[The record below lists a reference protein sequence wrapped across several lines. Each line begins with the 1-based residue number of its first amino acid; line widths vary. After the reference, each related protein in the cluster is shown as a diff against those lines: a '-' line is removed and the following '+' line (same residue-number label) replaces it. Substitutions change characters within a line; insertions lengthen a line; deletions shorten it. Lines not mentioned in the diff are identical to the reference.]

1 MPSPFK
7 GKNIVLGVTGSI
19 ACYKAVDLASKLSQA
34 GANVD
39 VVMTESATKFVSPI
53 TFRSITHRP
62 VVTDMFDPASEL
74 GIHHVAVAERADL
87 VVVAPATADFIAK
100 VANGLADD
108 ALGTTILATTA
119 PVLMAPAM
127 DGHMYE
133 NVATQENIER
143 LRGRGV
149 SFAGPASGHLASGLS
164 GKGRLLETPELLG
177 HIALVLGRN
186 GDLAGRKVVVSAGGT
201 QEAIDPVRIIT
212 NRSSGK
218 MGYAIAEAARDR
230 GAQVTLVTAPTS
242 LDNPIGVEIR
252 QTASVA
258 EMRDAVLGAC
268 AGADVLVMA
277 AAVSD
282 YRPAETA
289 SQKIKKDADNEGL
302 VLQLLKNDDFFPEI
316 PEGVLR
322 VGFAAETE
330 SLIPNAKAKLREKDL
345 DLIAANDV
353 TEEGSGF
360 EVETNKVTLIDREGR
375 TEELPLMDKYDVG
388 HRILD
393 RALELLK
400 KRGPRDI

>member
-1 MPSPFK
+1 MPRPFQD
-7 GKNIVLGVTGSI
+7 KNIVLGVTGSI

-34 GANVD
+34 GARVD

-62 VVTDMFDPASEL
+62 VVTDMFDPESEL
-74 GIHHVAVAERADL
+74 GIHHVALAERANL

-100 VANGLADD
+100 AANGLADD

-149 SFAGPASGHLASGLS
+149 SFAGPASGRLASGLS

-186 GDLAGRKVVVSAGGT
+186 GDLAGRSVVVSAGGT
-201 QEAIDPVRIIT
+201 QEPIDPVRIIT

-230 GAQVTLVTAPTS
+230 GARVTLVSAPTA
-242 LDNPIGVEIR
+242 LGDPTGVEIR
-252 QTASVA
+252 RAASVA

-268 AGADVLVMA
+268 AGADILVMA

-282 YRPAETA
+282 YRPAEVA
-289 SQKIKKDADNEGL
+289 PQKIKKEADGEGM
-302 VLQLLKNDDFFPEI
+302 VLQLLKNEDFFKEVPAD
-316 PEGVLR
+316 VLR
-322 VGFAAETE
+322 IGFAAETE
-330 SLIPNAKAKLREKDL
+330 SLVSNAQVKLQDKGL

-360 EVETNKVTLIDREGR
+360 EVETNRVTLIDREGR
-375 TEELPLMDKYDVG
+375 TEELPLMDKYEVG

-393 RALELLK
+393 RAVELM
-400 KRGPRDI
+400 G

>member
-1 MPSPFK
+1 MPRPFRD
-7 GKNIVLGVTGSI
+7 KNIVLGVTGSI

-34 GANVD
+34 GARVD

-62 VVTDMFDPASEL
+62 VVTDMFDPESEL
-74 GIHHVAVAERADL
+74 GIHHVAIAERADL

-100 VANGLADD
+100 TANGLADD

-119 PVLMAPAM
+119 PILMAPAM

-133 NVATQENIER
+133 NAATQENIER

-186 GDLAGRKVVVSAGGT
+186 GDLAGRSVVVSAGGT

-230 GAQVTLVTAPTS
+230 GARVTLVTAPTA
-242 LDNPIGVEIR
+242 LDDPTGVEIR
-252 QTASVA
+252 HASSVA

-268 AGADVLVMA
+268 AGADILVMA

-282 YRPAETA
+282 YRPAEVA
-289 SQKIKKDADNEGL
+289 AQKIKKEADGDGM
-302 VLQLLKNDDFFPEI
+302 VLQLLKNEDFFKEVPAD
-316 PEGVLR
+316 VLR
-322 VGFAAETE
+322 IGFAAETE
-330 SLIPNAKAKLREKDL
+330 SLVSNAQAKLRDKSL

-360 EVETNKVTLIDREGR
+360 EVETNRVTLIDREGR
-375 TEELPLMDKYDVG
+375 TEELPLMDKYEVG

-393 RALELLK
+393 RAVELM
-400 KRGPRDI
+400 G

>member
-1 MPSPFK
+1 MPRPFQ

-34 GANVD
+34 GALVD
-39 VVMTESATKFVSPI
+39 VIMTESATKFVSPI

-62 VVTDMFDPASEL
+62 VVMDMFDPESEL
-74 GIHHVAVAERADL
+74 GIHHVAVAERADI

-100 VANGLADD
+100 AANGLADD

-119 PVLMAPAM
+119 PILMAPAM

-133 NVATQENIER
+133 NAATQENLEK
-143 LRGRGV
+143 LRYRGV
-149 SFAGPASGHLASGLS
+149 AFAGPASGHLASGLS
-164 GKGRLLETPELLG
+164 GKGRLLETQELLG
-177 HIALVLGRN
+177 HISLVLGRED
-186 GDLAGRKVVVSAGGT
+186 DLAGRKVVVSAGGT
-201 QEAIDPVRIIT
+201 QEPIDPVRIIT

-230 GAQVTLVTAPTS
+230 GAQVTLVTAPTA
-242 LDNPIGVEIR
+242 LDNPTGVELCH
-252 QTASVA
+252 ASSVA
-258 EMRDAVLGAC
+258 EMRDSVLGAC
-268 AGADVLVMA
+268 NGADVLVMA

-282 YRPAETA
+282 YRPAEIA
-289 SQKIKKDADNEGL
+289 AQKIKKDADSDGMTL
-302 VLQLLKNDDFFPEI
+302 HLLKNEDFFNEVPN
-316 PEGVLR
+316 GVFR

-330 SLIPNAKAKLREKDL
+330 SLVANAQAKLKEKGL

-360 EVETNKVTLIDREGR
+360 EVETNKITLIDREGR
-375 TEELPLMDKYDVG
+375 IEELPLMDKYDVG

-393 RALELLK
+393 RAVELMGK
-400 KRGPRDI
+400 

>member
-19 ACYKAVDLASKLSQA
+19 ACYKAVDLASKMSQA

-74 GIHHVAVAERADL
+74 GIHHVAVAERADI

-100 VANGLADD
+100 AANGLADD

-177 HIALVLGRN
+177 HIAMVLGRN
-186 GDLAGRKVVVSAGGT
+186 GDLAGRSVVVSAGGT

-289 SQKIKKDADNEGL
+289 SQKIKKDTDNEGL
-302 VLQLLKNDDFFPEI
+302 VLQLLKNEDFFPEI

-330 SLIPNAKAKLREKDL
+330 SLIPNAQAKLREKDL

-353 TEEGSGF
+353 NEEGSGF

-375 TEELPLMDKYDVG
+375 IEELPLMDKYDVG

-393 RALELLK
+393 RASELLRK
-400 KRGPRDI
+400 

>member
-1 MPSPFK
+1 MPRPFQ

-34 GANVD
+34 GARVD

-62 VVTDMFDPASEL
+62 VVTDMFDPKSEL
-74 GIHHVAVAERADL
+74 GIHHVALAERADL

-100 VANGLADD
+100 AANGLADD

-186 GDLAGRKVVVSAGGT
+186 GDLAGRSVVVSAGGT
-201 QEAIDPVRIIT
+201 QEPIDPVRIIT

-230 GAQVTLVTAPTS
+230 GARVTLVTAPTA
-242 LDNPIGVEIR
+242 LDDPTGVEIR
-252 QTASVA
+252 RAASVA

-268 AGADVLVMA
+268 AGADILVMA

-282 YRPAETA
+282 YRPAEVA
-289 SQKIKKDADNEGL
+289 AQKIKKEADGEGM
-302 VLQLLKNDDFFPEI
+302 VLQLLKNEDFFKEVPAD
-316 PEGVLR
+316 VLR
-322 VGFAAETE
+322 IGFAAETE
-330 SLIPNAKAKLREKDL
+330 SLVSNARVKLQDKGL

-360 EVETNKVTLIDREGR
+360 EVETNRVTLIDREGR
-375 TEELPLMDKYDVG
+375 TEELPLMDKYEVG

-393 RALELLK
+393 RAVELM
-400 KRGPRDI
+400 G

>member
-1 MPSPFK
+1 M
-7 GKNIVLGVTGSI
+7 TGSI

-34 GANVD
+34 GAHVD
-39 VVMTESATKFVSPI
+39 VIMTESATKFVSPI

-62 VVTDMFDPASEL
+62 VVTDMFDPVSEL
-74 GIHHVAVAERADL
+74 GIHHVAVAERADI
-87 VVVAPATADFIAK
+87 VVVAPVTADFIAK
-100 VANGLADD
+100 AANGLAED

-119 PVLMAPAM
+119 PVLIAPAM

-133 NVATQENIER
+133 NAATQENLER

-149 SFAGPASGHLASGLS
+149 SIAGPASGHLASGLS

-230 GAQVTLVTAPTS
+230 GAQVTLVTAPTA
-242 LDNPIGVEIR
+242 LDDPTGAEVLHAA
-252 QTASVA
+252 TVA
-258 EMRDAVLGAC
+258 EMREAVLGAC
-268 AGADVLVMA
+268 VEADILVMA
-277 AAVSD
+277 AALSD
-282 YRPAETA
+282 YRPAQTA
-289 SQKIKKDADNEGL
+289 SQKIKKEPDSEGMSL
-302 VLQLLKNDDFFPEI
+302 HLLKNEDFFIEVPK
-316 PEGVLR
+316 GVLR

-330 SLIPNAKAKLREKDL
+330 SLVSNAEVKLREKGL

-360 EVETNKVTLIDREGR
+360 EVETNKVTLIDRSGR
-375 TEELPLMDKYDVG
+375 IEELPLMDKYDVG
-388 HRILD
+388 QRILD
-393 RALELLK
+393 CAVELM
-400 KRGPRDI
+400 GE

>member
-1 MPSPFK
+1 MPRPFQD
-7 GKNIVLGVTGSI
+7 KNIVLGVTGSI

-34 GANVD
+34 GARVD
-39 VVMTESATKFVSPI
+39 VIMTESATKFVSPI

-74 GIHHVAVAERADL
+74 GIHHVAVAERADI

-100 VANGLADD
+100 AANGLADD

-119 PVLMAPAM
+119 PVLIAPAM

-133 NVATQENIER
+133 NIATQENLER

-149 SFAGPASGHLASGLS
+149 SIAGPASGHLASGLS

-177 HIALVLGRN
+177 HVALVLGRN

-201 QEAIDPVRIIT
+201 QEPIDPVRIIT

-230 GAQVTLVTAPTS
+230 GASVTLVTAPTA
-242 LDNPIGVEIR
+242 LDDPTGVEVR
-252 QTASVA
+252 PAASVA
-258 EMRDAVLGAC
+258 EMREAVLAAC
-268 AGADVLVMA
+268 VGADVLVMA

-282 YRPAETA
+282 YRPAQTA
-289 SQKIKKDADNEGL
+289 PQKIKKDADSEGM
-302 VLQLLKNDDFFPEI
+302 VLCLRKNDDFFKEVPTD
-316 PEGVLR
+316 VLR

-330 SLIPNAKAKLREKDL
+330 SLVSNAQAKLREKGL

-375 TEELPLMDKYDVG
+375 TEALPLMDKYDVG

-393 RALELLK
+393 RAVELMA
-400 KRGPRDI
+400 

>member
-1 MPSPFK
+1 MPRPFQ

-34 GANVD
+34 GAHVD
-39 VVMTESATKFVSPI
+39 VIMTESATKFVSPI

-62 VVTDMFDPASEL
+62 VVTDMFDPESEL
-74 GIHHVAVAERADL
+74 GIHHVAVAERADI

-100 VANGLADD
+100 AANGLADD

-119 PVLMAPAM
+119 PVLFAPAM

-133 NVATQENIER
+133 NAATQENLER
-143 LRGRGV
+143 LRARGV

-177 HIALVLGRN
+177 HISVVLGRD

-230 GAQVTLVTAPTS
+230 GAQVTLVTAPTA
-242 LDNPIGVEIR
+242 LDDPTGVETR
-252 QTASVA
+252 YASSVA
-258 EMRDAVLGAC
+258 EMREAVLGAC
-268 AGADVLVMA
+268 VEADVVVMA

-282 YRPAETA
+282 YRPAEVA
-289 SQKIKKDADNEGL
+289 PQKIKKEADSDGMTL
-302 VLQLLKNDDFFPEI
+302 HLLKNEDFFAEVPN
-316 PEGVLR
+316 GVLR

-330 SLIPNAKAKLREKDL
+330 SLVSNAQAKLQEKGL

-360 EVETNKVTLIDREGR
+360 EVETNKDNA
-375 TEELPLMDKYDVG
+375 
-388 HRILD
+388 H
-393 RALELLK
+393 
-400 KRGPRDI
+400 

>member
-1 MPSPFK
+1 MPSPFQ

-34 GANVD
+34 GAHVD

-108 ALGTTILATTA
+108 ALGTTILATTS

-133 NVATQENIER
+133 NVATQENIET

-186 GDLAGRKVVVSAGGT
+186 GDLGGRCVIVSAGGT
-201 QEAIDPVRIIT
+201 QEPIDPVRIIT

-230 GAQVTLVTAPTS
+230 GARVTLVTAPTA
-242 LDNPIGVEIR
+242 LDDPTGVEIR
-252 QTASVA
+252 RASSVA

-268 AGADVLVMA
+268 AGADILVMA

-282 YRPAETA
+282 YRPAQTA
-289 SQKIKKDADNEGL
+289 AQKIKKDADREGM
-302 VLQLLKNDDFFPEI
+302 VLRLLKNDDFFKEVPAD
-316 PEGVLR
+316 VLR
-322 VGFAAETE
+322 IGFAAETE
-330 SLIPNAKAKLREKDL
+330 SLVSNAQVKLRDKGL

-360 EVETNKVTLIDREGR
+360 EVETNRVTLIDREGR
-375 TEELPLMDKYDVG
+375 TEELPLMDKYEVG

-393 RALELLK
+393 RAVELM
-400 KRGPRDI
+400 G

>member
-1 MPSPFK
+1 MPRPFQ

-34 GANVD
+34 GAHVD
-39 VVMTESATKFVSPI
+39 VIMTESATKFVSPI

-74 GIHHVAVAERADL
+74 GIHHVAVAERADI

-100 VANGLADD
+100 AANGLADD

-119 PVLMAPAM
+119 PVLFAPAM

-133 NVATQENIER
+133 NAATQENLER
-143 LRGRGV
+143 LRARGV

-177 HIALVLGRN
+177 HLALVLGQN

-230 GAQVTLVTAPTS
+230 GAEVILVTAPTA
-242 LDNPIGVEIR
+242 LDDPTGVETR
-252 QTASVA
+252 HTSNVA
-258 EMRDAVLGAC
+258 EMREAVLGAC
-268 AGADVLVMA
+268 VEADVVVMA

-282 YRPAETA
+282 YRPAKTA
-289 SQKIKKDADNEGL
+289 SQKIKKEADSDGMTL
-302 VLQLLKNDDFFPEI
+302 HLLKNEDFFKEVPAD
-316 PEGVLR
+316 VLR

-330 SLIPNAKAKLREKDL
+330 SLVANAQTKLQEKGL

-360 EVETNKVTLIDREGR
+360 EVETNRVTLIDHSGR
-375 TEELPLMDKYDVG
+375 IEELPLMDKYDVG

-393 RALELLK
+393 RAVELM
-400 KRGPRDI
+400 G

>member
-1 MPSPFK
+1 MPRPFQ
-7 GKNIVLGVTGSI
+7 GKTIVLGVTGSI
-19 ACYKAVDLASKLSQA
+19 ACYKAVDLASKLSQMDA
-34 GANVD
+34 HVD
-39 VVMTESATKFVSPI
+39 VIMTESATKFVSPI

-62 VVTDMFDPASEL
+62 VVTDMFDPESEL
-74 GIHHVAVAERADL
+74 GIHHVAVAERANL

-100 VANGLADD
+100 AANGLADD

-177 HIALVLGRN
+177 HIAQVLGRN

-230 GAQVTLVTAPTS
+230 GAHVTLVSAPTA
-242 LDNPIGVEIR
+242 LDDPSGVEV
-252 QTASVA
+252 QGAASVA

-268 AGADVLVMA
+268 SGADVLVMA

-282 YRPAETA
+282 YRPAQAAT
-289 SQKIKKDADNEGL
+289 QKIKKDTDSEGM
-302 VLQLLKNDDFFPEI
+302 VLQLLKNEDFLSEVPKS
-316 PEGVLR
+316 VLR

-330 SLIPNAKAKLREKDL
+330 LLVRNAQAKLREKGL

-360 EVETNKVTLIDREGR
+360 EVETNKVTLIDRSGEI
-375 TEELPLMDKYDVG
+375 EELPLMDKYDVG

-393 RALELLK
+393 RAVELL
-400 KRGPRDI
+400 GE

>member
-1 MPSPFK
+1 MPRPFQ

-34 GANVD
+34 GAHVD
-39 VVMTESATKFVSPI
+39 VIMTESATKFVSPI

-62 VVTDMFDPASEL
+62 VVTDMFDPESEL
-74 GIHHVAVAERADL
+74 GIHHVAVAERADI

-100 VANGLADD
+100 AANGLADD

-119 PVLMAPAM
+119 PILIAPAM

-133 NVATQENIER
+133 NAATQENLKR
-143 LRGRGV
+143 LRARGV
-149 SFAGPASGHLASGLS
+149 SFAGPASGHLASGMS
-164 GKGRLLETPELLG
+164 GKGRLLEAPELLG
-177 HIALVLGRN
+177 HIAVVLGRN

-201 QEAIDPVRIIT
+201 QEAIDPVRVIT
-212 NRSSGK
+212 NRSSGR

-230 GAQVTLVTAPTS
+230 GAQVTLVTAPTAIN
-242 LDNPIGVEIR
+242 DPTGVEI
-252 QTASVA
+252 QQAASVA
-258 EMRDAVLGAC
+258 EMREAVLGAC
-268 AGADVLVMA
+268 KGADVLVMA

-289 SQKIKKDADNEGL
+289 SQKIKKEADSEGMTL
-302 VLQLLKNDDFFPEI
+302 HLLKNEDFFAEVPR
-316 PEGVLR
+316 GVLR

-330 SLIPNAKAKLREKDL
+330 SLVSNAQTKLREKGL

-360 EVETNKVTLIDREGR
+360 EVETNRVTLIDRRGR

-393 RALELLK
+393 RAVELM
-400 KRGPRDI
+400 GDCDE

>member
-1 MPSPFK
+1 MPRPFQ

-34 GANVD
+34 GAHVD
-39 VVMTESATKFVSPI
+39 VIMTESATKFVSPV

-74 GIHHVAVAERADL
+74 GIHHVAVAERAEI

-100 VANGLADD
+100 AANGLAED

-119 PVLMAPAM
+119 PILLAPAM

-133 NVATQENIER
+133 NAATQENLER
-143 LRGRGV
+143 LRSRGV
-149 SFAGPASGHLASGLS
+149 SIAGPASGHLASGLS

-230 GAQVTLVTAPTS
+230 GAQVTLVTAPTA
-242 LDNPIGVEIR
+242 LDDPTGAEVLHA
-252 QTASVA
+252 ASVA
-258 EMRDAVLGAC
+258 EMREAVLGAC

-282 YRPAETA
+282 YRPAQTA
-289 SQKIKKDADNEGL
+289 SQKIKKGADSEGM
-302 VLQLLKNDDFFPEI
+302 VLHLLKNEDFLVEVPK
-316 PEGVLR
+316 GVLR

-330 SLIPNAKAKLREKDL
+330 SLVSNARAKLRDKGL

-360 EVETNKVTLIDREGR
+360 EVETNKVTLIDRNGR

-393 RALELLK
+393 RAIELMGK
-400 KRGPRDI
+400 

>member
-1 MPSPFK
+1 MPRPFQ

-34 GANVD
+34 GAHVD
-39 VVMTESATKFVSPI
+39 VIMTESATKFVSPV

-74 GIHHVAVAERADL
+74 GIHHVAVAERAEI

-100 VANGLADD
+100 AANGLAED

-119 PVLMAPAM
+119 PILLAPAM

-133 NVATQENIER
+133 NAATQENLER
-143 LRGRGV
+143 LRSRGV
-149 SFAGPASGHLASGLS
+149 SIAGPASGHLASGLS

-230 GAQVTLVTAPTS
+230 GAQVTLVTAPTA
-242 LDNPIGVEIR
+242 LDDPTGAEVLHA
-252 QTASVA
+252 ASVA
-258 EMRDAVLGAC
+258 EMREAVLGAC

-282 YRPAETA
+282 YRPAQTA
-289 SQKIKKDADNEGL
+289 SQKIKKGADSEGM
-302 VLQLLKNDDFFPEI
+302 VLHLLKNDDFLVEVPK
-316 PEGVLR
+316 GVLR

-330 SLIPNAKAKLREKDL
+330 SLVSNARAKLRDKGL

-360 EVETNKVTLIDREGR
+360 EVETNKVTLIDRNGR

-393 RALELLK
+393 RAIELMGK
-400 KRGPRDI
+400 

>member
-1 MPSPFK
+1 MPRPFQ

-34 GANVD
+34 GARVD

-62 VVTDMFDPASEL
+62 VVTDMFDPESEL
-74 GIHHVAVAERADL
+74 GIHHVALAERADL

-100 VANGLADD
+100 AANGLADD

-133 NVATQENIER
+133 NVATQENIEK

-186 GDLAGRKVVVSAGGT
+186 GDLAGRSVVVSAGGT
-201 QEAIDPVRIIT
+201 QEPIDPVRIIT

-230 GAQVTLVTAPTS
+230 GARVTLVTAPTA
-242 LDNPIGVEIR
+242 LGDPTGVEIR
-252 QTASVA
+252 RAASVA

-268 AGADVLVMA
+268 AGADILVMA

-282 YRPAETA
+282 YRPAEVA
-289 SQKIKKDADNEGL
+289 PQKIKKEADGEGM
-302 VLQLLKNDDFFPEI
+302 VLQLLKNEDFFKEVPAD
-316 PEGVLR
+316 VLR
-322 VGFAAETE
+322 IGFAAETE
-330 SLIPNAKAKLREKDL
+330 SLVSNAQVKLQDKGL

-360 EVETNKVTLIDREGR
+360 EVEANRVTLIDREGR
-375 TEELPLMDKYDVG
+375 TEELPLMDKYEVG

-393 RALELLK
+393 RAAELM
-400 KRGPRDI
+400 G

>member
-1 MPSPFK
+1 MPSPFQ

-34 GANVD
+34 GARVD

-53 TFRSITHRP
+53 TFRSITHQP

-74 GIHHVAVAERADL
+74 GIHHVAVAERADI
-87 VVVAPATADFIAK
+87 VVVAPTTADFIAK
-100 VANGLADD
+100 AANGLADD

-164 GKGRLLETPELLG
+164 GEGRLLETPELLG
-177 HIALVLGRN
+177 HVAMVLGRN
-186 GDLAGRKVVVSAGGT
+186 GDLAGRSVVVSAGGT

-242 LDNPIGVEIR
+242 LDDPIGVEIR

-302 VLQLLKNDDFFPEI
+302 VLQLLKNKDFFPEI

-330 SLIPNAKAKLREKDL
+330 SLVSNAQVKLQDKGL

-375 TEELPLMDKYDVG
+375 IEELPLMDKYDVG

-393 RALELLK
+393 RAVELM
-400 KRGPRDI
+400 G

>member
-1 MPSPFK
+1 MPRPFRD
-7 GKNIVLGVTGSI
+7 KNIVLGVTGSI

-34 GANVD
+34 GARVD

-62 VVTDMFDPASEL
+62 VVTDMFDPESEL
-74 GIHHVAVAERADL
+74 GIHHVAIAERADL
-87 VVVAPATADFIAK
+87 VVVAPATADFVAK

-119 PVLMAPAM
+119 PILIAPAM

-133 NVATQENIER
+133 NAATQENIER

-149 SFAGPASGHLASGLS
+149 AFAGPASGHLASGLS

-186 GDLAGRKVVVSAGGT
+186 GDLAGRSVVVSAGGT

-230 GAQVTLVTAPTS
+230 GARVTLVTAPTA
-242 LDNPIGVEIR
+242 LDDPTGVEILH
-252 QTASVA
+252 TSSVA
-258 EMRDAVLGAC
+258 EMRDAVLRAC

-282 YRPAETA
+282 YRPAEVA
-289 SQKIKKDADNEGL
+289 AQKIKKEADDEGM
-302 VLQLLKNDDFFPEI
+302 VLQLLKNEDFFKEVPAD
-316 PEGVLR
+316 VLR
-322 VGFAAETE
+322 IGFAAETE
-330 SLIPNAKAKLREKDL
+330 SLVSNAQAKLKDKGL

-360 EVETNKVTLIDREGR
+360 EVETNRVTLIDREGR
-375 TEELPLMDKYDVG
+375 TEELPLMDKYEVG

-393 RALELLK
+393 RAVELM
-400 KRGPRDI
+400 G

>member
-1 MPSPFK
+1 MPSPFQ

-34 GANVD
+34 GAHVD
-39 VVMTESATKFVSPI
+39 VVMTESATKFVSSI

-100 VANGLADD
+100 AATGLADD
-108 ALGTTILATTA
+108 ALGTTILATAA
-119 PVLMAPAM
+119 PVLVAPAM

-133 NVATQENIER
+133 NVATQENIET

-186 GDLAGRKVVVSAGGT
+186 GDLAGRSVVVSAGGT
-201 QEAIDPVRIIT
+201 QEPIDPVRIIT

-230 GAQVTLVTAPTS
+230 GARVTLVTAPTA
-242 LDNPIGVEIR
+242 LDDPTGVEIR
-252 QTASVA
+252 RASSVA

-268 AGADVLVMA
+268 ASTDILVMA

-282 YRPAETA
+282 YRPAEVA
-289 SQKIKKDADNEGL
+289 AQKIKKEADGEGM
-302 VLQLLKNDDFFPEI
+302 VLQLLKNDDFFKEVPTD
-316 PEGVLR
+316 VLR
-322 VGFAAETE
+322 IGFAAETE
-330 SLIPNAKAKLREKDL
+330 SLVSNAQVKLRDKGL

-360 EVETNKVTLIDREGR
+360 EVETNRVTLIDREGR
-375 TEELPLMDKYDVG
+375 TEELPLMDKYEVG

-393 RALELLK
+393 RAVELM
-400 KRGPRDI
+400 G

>member
-1 MPSPFK
+1 MPRPFQ
-7 GKNIVLGVTGSI
+7 GRNIVLGVTGSI
-19 ACYKAVDLASKLSQA
+19 ACYKAVDLASKLSQT
-34 GANVD
+34 GAHVD
-39 VVMTESATKFVSPI
+39 VIMTESATKFVSPI

-62 VVTDMFDPASEL
+62 VVTDMFDPVSEL
-74 GIHHVAVAERADL
+74 GIHHVAVAERADI

-100 VANGLADD
+100 AANGMADD

-119 PVLMAPAM
+119 PVLIAPAM

-133 NVATQENIER
+133 NAATQANLES

-149 SFAGPASGHLASGLS
+149 SIAGPASGHLASGLS

-230 GAQVTLVTAPTS
+230 GAQVTLVTAPTA
-242 LDNPIGVEIR
+242 LDDPTGAEVLHAA
-252 QTASVA
+252 TVA
-258 EMRDAVLGAC
+258 EMREAVLGAC
-268 AGADVLVMA
+268 VGADILVMA
-277 AAVSD
+277 AALSD
-282 YRPAETA
+282 YRPAQTA
-289 SQKIKKDADNEGL
+289 SQKIKKEPDSEGMSL
-302 VLQLLKNDDFFPEI
+302 HLLKNEDFFIEVPK
-316 PEGVLR
+316 GVLR

-330 SLIPNAKAKLREKDL
+330 SLVSNAEVKLREKGL

-360 EVETNKVTLIDREGR
+360 EVETNKVTLIDRSGEV
-375 TEELPLMDKYDVG
+375 EELPLMDKYDVG

-393 RALELLK
+393 RAIELMEK
-400 KRGPRDI
+400 

>member
-1 MPSPFK
+1 MPSPFQD
-7 GKNIVLGVTGSI
+7 KNVVLSVTGSI

-34 GANVD
+34 GALVD
-39 VVMTESATKFVSPI
+39 VIMTESATNFVSPI

-74 GIHHVAVAERADL
+74 GIHHVAVAERADI

-100 VANGLADD
+100 AANGLADD

-119 PVLMAPAM
+119 PILMAPAM

-133 NVATQENIER
+133 NVATQENLER
-143 LRGRGV
+143 LRSRGV
-149 SFAGPASGHLASGLS
+149 FFAGPTSGHLASGMS

-186 GDLAGRKVVVSAGGT
+186 GDFAERKVVVSAGGT

-212 NRSSGK
+212 NRSSGR

-230 GAQVTLVTAPTS
+230 GAQVTLVTAPTA
-242 LDNPIGVEIR
+242 LEDPTGIEVRHAG
-252 QTASVA
+252 SVA
-258 EMRDAVLGAC
+258 DMREAVLGAC
-268 AGADVLVMA
+268 EGADVLVMA

-289 SQKIKKDADNEGL
+289 SQKIKKDADSEGM
-302 VLQLLKNDDFFPEI
+302 VLHLLKNDDFFSEVPT
-316 PEGVLR
+316 GVLR

-330 SLIPNAKAKLREKDL
+330 SLVSNAQSKLREKEL

-360 EVETNKVTLIDREGR
+360 EVETNRVTLIDRSGEV
-375 TEELPLMDKYDVG
+375 EELPLMNKYDVG
-388 HRILD
+388 QRILD
-393 RALELLK
+393 RAIELMRK
-400 KRGPRDI
+400 CDE

>member
-1 MPSPFK
+1 MPRPFQ
-7 GKNIVLGVTGSI
+7 GKNVVLGVTGSI

-34 GANVD
+34 GAHVD
-39 VVMTESATKFVSPI
+39 VIMTESATKFVSPI

-74 GIHHVAVAERADL
+74 GIHHVAVAERADI

-100 VANGLADD
+100 AANGLADD

-119 PVLMAPAM
+119 PVLFAPAM

-133 NVATQENIER
+133 NAATQENLER
-143 LRGRGV
+143 LRARGV

-177 HIALVLGRN
+177 HLALVLGQN
-186 GDLAGRKVVVSAGGT
+186 GDLSGRKVVVSAGGT

-230 GAQVTLVTAPTS
+230 GAQVILVTAPTA
-242 LDNPIGVEIR
+242 LDDPAGVETR
-252 QTASVA
+252 HTASVA
-258 EMRDAVLGAC
+258 EMREAVLGAC
-268 AGADVLVMA
+268 VEADVVVMA

-282 YRPAETA
+282 YRPAEVA
-289 SQKIKKDADNEGL
+289 PQKIKKEADSDGMTL
-302 VLQLLKNDDFFPEI
+302 HLLKNEDFFKEVPAD
-316 PEGVLR
+316 VLR

-330 SLIPNAKAKLREKDL
+330 SLVANAQAKLQDKGL

-360 EVETNKVTLIDREGR
+360 EVETNRVTLIDRSGR
-375 TEELPLMDKYDVG
+375 IEELPLMDKYDVG

-393 RALELLK
+393 RAVELM
-400 KRGPRDI
+400 G

>member
-1 MPSPFK
+1 MPRPFQ

-39 VVMTESATKFVSPI
+39 VIMTESATKFVSPI

-62 VVTDMFDPASEL
+62 VVTDMFDPESEL
-74 GIHHVAVAERADL
+74 GIHHVAVAERADI
-87 VVVAPATADFIAK
+87 VVAAPATADFIAK
-100 VANGLADD
+100 AANGLADD

-119 PVLMAPAM
+119 PVLFAPAM

-133 NVATQENIER
+133 NAATQENLER
-143 LRGRGV
+143 LRARGV

-177 HIALVLGRN
+177 HIALVLGRD

-230 GAQVTLVTAPTS
+230 GAQVTLVTAPTA
-242 LDNPIGVEIR
+242 LDSPTGVEMR
-252 QTASVA
+252 HASSVD
-258 EMRDAVLGAC
+258 EMREAVLGAC
-268 AGADVLVMA
+268 NGANVLVMA

-282 YRPAETA
+282 YRPAQTA
-289 SQKIKKDADNEGL
+289 SQKIKKDQDSEGL
-302 VLQLLKNDDFFPEI
+302 TLHLLKNEDFFLEVPTD
-316 PEGVLR
+316 VLR

-330 SLIPNAKAKLREKDL
+330 SLISNAQAKLRDKGL

-360 EVETNKVTLIDREGR
+360 EVETNRVTLIDRDGR
-375 TEELPLMDKYDVG
+375 IEELPLMDKYDVG

-393 RALELLK
+393 RALELMGK
-400 KRGPRDI
+400 

>member
-1 MPSPFK
+1 MPRPFQ

-34 GANVD
+34 GAHVD
-39 VVMTESATKFVSPI
+39 VIMTESATKFVSPI

-74 GIHHVAVAERADL
+74 GIHHVAVAERADI

-100 VANGLADD
+100 AANGMADD

-119 PVLMAPAM
+119 PVLIAPAM

-133 NVATQENIER
+133 NAATQENLER

-149 SFAGPASGHLASGLS
+149 SIAGPASGHLASGLS

-230 GAQVTLVTAPTS
+230 GAQVTLVTAPTA
-242 LDNPIGVEIR
+242 LDDPTGAEVLHAA
-252 QTASVA
+252 TVA
-258 EMRDAVLGAC
+258 EMREAVLGAC
-268 AGADVLVMA
+268 
-277 AAVSD
+277 
-282 YRPAETA
+282 
-289 SQKIKKDADNEGL
+289 
-302 VLQLLKNDDFFPEI
+302 
-316 PEGVLR
+316 
-322 VGFAAETE
+322 VGPTF
-330 SLIPNAKAKLREKDL
+330 S
-345 DLIAANDV
+345 
-353 TEEGSGF
+353 
-360 EVETNKVTLIDREGR
+360 
-375 TEELPLMDKYDVG
+375 
-388 HRILD
+388 
-393 RALELLK
+393 
-400 KRGPRDI
+400 

>member
-1 MPSPFK
+1 MPRPFQ
-7 GKNIVLGVTGSI
+7 GKTIVLGVTGSI
-19 ACYKAVDLASKLSQA
+19 ACYKAVDLASKLSQMDA
-34 GANVD
+34 HVD
-39 VVMTESATKFVSPI
+39 VIMTESATKFVSPI

-62 VVTDMFDPASEL
+62 VVTDMFDPESEL
-74 GIHHVAVAERADL
+74 GIHHVAVAERANL

-100 VANGLADD
+100 AANGLADD

-177 HIALVLGRN
+177 HIAQVLGRN

-230 GAQVTLVTAPTS
+230 GAHVTLVSAPTA
-242 LDNPIGVEIR
+242 LDDPSGVEV
-252 QTASVA
+252 QGAASVA

-268 AGADVLVMA
+268 SGADVLVMA

-282 YRPAETA
+282 YRPAQAAT
-289 SQKIKKDADNEGL
+289 QKIKKDTDSEGM
-302 VLQLLKNDDFFPEI
+302 VLQLLKNEDFLSEVPKS
-316 PEGVLR
+316 VLR

-330 SLIPNAKAKLREKDL
+330 SLVRNAQAKLREKGL

-360 EVETNKVTLIDREGR
+360 EVETNKVTLIDRSGEI
-375 TEELPLMDKYDVG
+375 EELPLMDKYDVG

-393 RALELLK
+393 RAVELL
-400 KRGPRDI
+400 GE

>member
-1 MPSPFK
+1 MPRPFK
-7 GKNIVLGVTGSI
+7 DKNIVLGVTGSI

-34 GANVD
+34 GACVD

-62 VVTDMFDPASEL
+62 VVTDMFDPESEL

-100 VANGLADD
+100 VANGLAGD

-119 PVLMAPAM
+119 PVLVAPAM

-133 NVATQENIER
+133 NVATRENIET

-186 GDLAGRKVVVSAGGT
+186 GDLAGRSVVVSAGGT
-201 QEAIDPVRIIT
+201 QEPIDPVRIIT

-230 GAQVTLVTAPTS
+230 GAKVTLVTAPTA
-242 LDNPIGVEIR
+242 LDDPTGVEIR
-252 QTASVA
+252 RASSVA

-268 AGADVLVMA
+268 AGADILVMA

-282 YRPAETA
+282 YRPAEVA
-289 SQKIKKDADNEGL
+289 AQKIKKEADGEGM
-302 VLQLLKNDDFFPEI
+302 VLQLLKNEDFFKEVPTD
-316 PEGVLR
+316 VLR
-322 VGFAAETE
+322 IGFAAETE
-330 SLIPNAKAKLREKDL
+330 SLVSNAQVKLRDKGL

-360 EVETNKVTLIDREGR
+360 EVETNRVTLIDREGG
-375 TEELPLMDKYDVG
+375 TEELPLMDKYEVG
-388 HRILD
+388 HRILN
-393 RALELLK
+393 RAVELM
-400 KRGPRDI
+400 G

>member
-1 MPSPFK
+1 MPRPFQD
-7 GKNIVLGVTGSI
+7 KNIVLGVTGSI

-34 GANVD
+34 GARVD

-74 GIHHVAVAERADL
+74 GIHHVAVAERADI

-100 VANGLADD
+100 AANGLADD
-108 ALGTTILATTA
+108 ALGTTILATAA
-119 PVLMAPAM
+119 PILIAPAM
-127 DGHMYE
+127 DGHMYQ
-133 NVATQENIER
+133 NIATQENLER

-149 SFAGPASGHLASGLS
+149 SIAGPALGHLASGLS

-177 HIALVLGRN
+177 HVALVLGRN

-201 QEAIDPVRIIT
+201 QEPIDPVRIIT

-230 GAQVTLVTAPTS
+230 GASVTLVTAPTA
-242 LDNPIGVEIR
+242 LDDPTGVEVR
-252 QTASVA
+252 PAASVA
-258 EMRDAVLGAC
+258 EMREAVLAAC
-268 AGADVLVMA
+268 VAADVLVMA

-282 YRPAETA
+282 YRPAQTA
-289 SQKIKKDADNEGL
+289 PQKIKKDADSEGM
-302 VLQLLKNDDFFPEI
+302 VLRLRKNDDFFKEVPAD
-316 PEGVLR
+316 VLR

-330 SLIPNAKAKLREKDL
+330 SLVSNAQAKLHEKGL
-345 DLIAANDV
+345 DLIVANDV

-375 TEELPLMDKYDVG
+375 TEALPLMDKYDVG

-393 RALELLK
+393 RAVELMA
-400 KRGPRDI
+400 

>member
-1 MPSPFK
+1 MPRPFQ
-7 GKNIVLGVTGSI
+7 GKTIVLGVTGSI
-19 ACYKAVDLASKLSQA
+19 ACYKAVDLASKLSQMDA
-34 GANVD
+34 HVD
-39 VVMTESATKFVSPI
+39 VIMTESATKFVSPI

-62 VVTDMFDPASEL
+62 VVTDMFDPESEL
-74 GIHHVAVAERADL
+74 GIHHVAVAERANL

-100 VANGLADD
+100 AANGLADD

-177 HIALVLGRN
+177 HIAQVLGRN

-230 GAQVTLVTAPTS
+230 GAHVTLVSAPTA
-242 LDNPIGVEIR
+242 LDDPSGVEV
-252 QTASVA
+252 QGAASVA

-268 AGADVLVMA
+268 SGADVLVMA

-282 YRPAETA
+282 YRPAQAAT
-289 SQKIKKDADNEGL
+289 QKIKKDTDSEGM
-302 VLQLLKNDDFFPEI
+302 VLQLLKNEDFLSEVPNS
-316 PEGVLR
+316 VLR

-330 SLIPNAKAKLREKDL
+330 SLVRNAQAKLREKGL

-360 EVETNKVTLIDREGR
+360 EVETNKVTLLDRSGEI
-375 TEELPLMDKYDVG
+375 EELPLMDKYDVG

-393 RALELLK
+393 RAVELL
-400 KRGPRDI
+400 GE

>member
-1 MPSPFK
+1 MPRPFQ

-34 GANVD
+34 GAHVD
-39 VVMTESATKFVSPI
+39 VIMTESATKFVSPI

-74 GIHHVAVAERADL
+74 GIHHVAVAERAEI

-100 VANGLADD
+100 AANGLAED

-119 PVLMAPAM
+119 PILLAPAM

-133 NVATQENIER
+133 NAATQENLER
-143 LRGRGV
+143 LRSRGV
-149 SFAGPASGHLASGLS
+149 SIAGPASGHLASGLS

-230 GAQVTLVTAPTS
+230 GAQVTLVTAPTA
-242 LDNPIGVEIR
+242 LDDPTGAEVLHA
-252 QTASVA
+252 ASVA
-258 EMRDAVLGAC
+258 DMREAVLGAC

-282 YRPAETA
+282 YRPAQTA
-289 SQKIKKDADNEGL
+289 SQKIKKGADSEGM
-302 VLQLLKNDDFFPEI
+302 VLHLLKNDDFLVEVPK
-316 PEGVLR
+316 GVLR

-330 SLIPNAKAKLREKDL
+330 SLVSNARAKLRDKGL

-360 EVETNKVTLIDREGR
+360 EVETNKVTLIDRNGR

-393 RALELLK
+393 RAIELMGK
-400 KRGPRDI
+400 

>member
-1 MPSPFK
+1 MPRPFRD
-7 GKNIVLGVTGSI
+7 KNIVLGVTGSI

-34 GANVD
+34 GAHLD
-39 VVMTESATKFVSPI
+39 VIMTESATKFVSPI

-62 VVTDMFDPASEL
+62 VVTDMFDPESEL
-74 GIHHVAVAERADL
+74 GIHHVAIAERADL

-100 VANGLADD
+100 AANGLADD

-127 DGHMYE
+127 DGHMYD

-177 HIALVLGRN
+177 HIALELGRN
-186 GDLAGRKVVVSAGGT
+186 GDLAGRSVVVSAGGT
-201 QEAIDPVRIIT
+201 QEPIDPVRIIT

-230 GAQVTLVTAPTS
+230 GARVTLVTAPTA
-242 LDNPIGVEIR
+242 LDDPTGVEIR
-252 QTASVA
+252 QAASVA
-258 EMRDAVLGAC
+258 EMREAVLGAC
-268 AGADVLVMA
+268 SGADVLVMA

-282 YRPAETA
+282 YRPAEVA
-289 SQKIKKDADNEGL
+289 AQKIKKEPGSEGM
-302 VLQLLKNDDFFPEI
+302 VLPLLKNEDFFKEVPAD
-316 PEGVLR
+316 VLR
-322 VGFAAETE
+322 IGFAAETE
-330 SLIPNAKAKLREKDL
+330 SLVSNAQVKLKDKGL

-360 EVETNKVTLIDREGR
+360 EVETNRVTLIDREGR

-393 RALELLK
+393 RAVELM
-400 KRGPRDI
+400 R